1 MASPLNALHMKAS
14 DSCKNQVTLE
24 FCMKINEKRRNKMIP
39 NKITTITLLLVFAG
53 LGPIP
58 GAYADDQRARVIME
72 KVDARDDGDNQ
83 TADMEMI
90 LIDKR
95 GSQRVRKIATFSKDK
110 DADELRLM
118 FFQHPA
124 DVKDTSFLTYDY
136 DDPDKDDDQW
146 LYLPALRK
154 TKRIASSDKSG
165 SFMGSDLNY
174 SDMTDRNLAD
184 YDFTLKKEMEVKGVK
199 TWLIESI
206 PRSKKVIK
214 ETGYKKSLIIV
225 RQDNYVVIR
234 AVNWVKDGGYLKYV
248 DVRRLQ
254 RIDGIWVATET
265 HVTKK
270 KDKKTVHKTILK
282 LNNVKFNQK
291 LDYALFTVRRM
302 EKGL

>member
-1 MASPLNALHMKAS
+1 
-14 DSCKNQVTLE
+14 
-24 FCMKINEKRRNKMIP
+24 MIP
-39 NKITTITLLLVFAG
+39 HKIASIFVTILLVFTG
-53 LGPIP
+53 LWPLP
-58 GAYADDQRARVIME
+58 GAFADDPRARAIME

-83 TADMEMI
+83 TAEMEMI

-95 GSQRVRKIATFSKDK
+95 GNQRVRKIATFSKDK
-110 DADELRLM
+110 DVDGLRLM

-124 DVKDTSFLTYDY
+124 DVKDTSFLTYDF

-174 SDMTDRNLAD
+174 SDMTDRNLED
-184 YDFTLKKEMEVKGVK
+184 YDFTLKKEMDVKGVK

-214 ETGYKKSLIIV
+214 ETGYEKSFIIV

-248 DVRRLQ
+248 DVKRLEL
-254 RIDGIWVATET
+254 IDGIWVATET

-270 KDKKTVHKTILK
+270 KGKKPVHKTILK
-282 LNNVKFNQK
+282 LNHVKFNQE
-291 LDYALFTVRRM
+291 LDYELFTIRRM

>member
-1 MASPLNALHMKAS
+1 MKSNRIASIILFALPVFAWLWPISNAL
-14 DSCKNQVTLE
+14 
-24 FCMKINEKRRNKMIP
+24 
-39 NKITTITLLLVFAG
+39 
-53 LGPIP
+53 
-58 GAYADDQRARVIME
+58 ADDPQARSIME

-83 TADMEMI
+83 TTNMEMI

-95 GSQRVRKIATFSKDK
+95 GNQRVRKIGIFSKDK
-110 DADELRLM
+110 GEDELRLM

-174 SDMTDRNLAD
+174 SDMTDRNLED

-206 PRSKKVIK
+206 PRTKKVIK
-214 ETGYKKSLIIV
+214 ETGYKKSILFV
-225 RQDNYVVIR
+225 RQDNLFVIR
-234 AVNWVKDGGYLKYV
+234 SVSWVKDGGYLKYV
-248 DVRRLQ
+248 DVKRLEL
-254 RIDGIWVATET
+254 IDGIWVATEI

-270 KDKKTVHKTILK
+270 KGKKLAHKTVLK
-282 LNNVKFNQK
+282 FDNVKFNQK
-291 LDYALFTVRRM
+291 LDYEMFTVRRM

>member
-1 MASPLNALHMKAS
+1 MKSIRIAALMLS
-14 DSCKNQVTLE
+14 
-24 FCMKINEKRRNKMIP
+24 
-39 NKITTITLLLVFAG
+39 LVWVLVWLWPDA
-53 LGPIP
+53 I
-58 GAYADDQRARVIME
+58 AWADDPRAREIME

-95 GSQRVRKIATFSKDK
+95 GKQRVRKIAVFSKDK

-124 DVKDTSFLTYDY
+124 DVKDTAFLTYDY

-174 SDMTDRNLAD
+174 SDMTDRNLED
-184 YDFTLKKEMEVKGVK
+184 YDFTLKKEMDVKGVK

-206 PRSKKVIK
+206 PRSKKVVK
-214 ETGYKKSLIIV
+214 ETGYKKSFIFV

-248 DVRRLQ
+248 DVRRLEL
-254 RIDGIWVATET
+254 IDGIWVASET
-265 HVTKK
+265 HVTQK
-270 KDKKTVHKTILK
+270 KDKRTVHKTILK
-282 LNNVKFNQK
+282 LNRVKFNQK
-291 LDYALFTVRRM
+291 LDYELFTIRRM

>member
-1 MASPLNALHMKAS
+1 MLTNKKTGKDPTANKALT
-14 DSCKNQVTLE
+14 C
-24 FCMKINEKRRNKMIP
+24 
-39 NKITTITLLLVFAG
+39 LLSLAALILVVALTPS
-53 LGPIP
+53 LGWC
-58 GAYADDQRARVIME
+58 DDPAARAIME
-72 KVDARDDGDNQ
+72 KVDARDDGDNR

-90 LIDKR
+90 LIDKN
-95 GSQRVRKIATFSKDK
+95 GNQRVRKIATFSKDK
-110 DADELRLM
+110 GADELRLM

-174 SDMTDRNLAD
+174 SDMTDRNLED
-184 YDFTLKKEMEVKGVK
+184 YNFTLKKEMEVKGVK

-206 PRSKKVIK
+206 PRTKKVIK
-214 ETGYKKSLIIV
+214 ETGYEKSLIIV

-234 AVNWVKDGGYLKYV
+234 AVNWVKEGGYLKYV
-248 DVRRLQ
+248 DVKRLEL
-254 RIDGIWVATET
+254 IDGIWVATET

-270 KDKKTVHKTILK
+270 KNKKLAHKTILK
-282 LNNVKFNQK
+282 FNNVKFNQK
-291 LDYALFTVRRM
+291 LDYEMFTIRRM